1 MATDV
6 MSDRE
11 MRETQAF
18 LEDIRTGTGP
28 LNAGI
33 AVGWSPAKIKR
44 LLRDEA
50 FAEMVDVARER
61 LHESIEKTLY
71 QLADGGHIKAIQMV
85 LYNERADRW
94 KDVRHI
100 NVEQHSTLDIGVVE
114 SVKTAAREL
123 LRENGVAALQQPV
136 EAIETTAVEK

>member
-1 MATDV
+1 ME
-6 MSDRE
+6 RE
-11 MRETQAF
+11 MTEREKRDTFTF

-44 LLRDEA
+44 LMRDES

-61 LHESIEKTLY
+61 MHESIEKTLY
-71 QLADGGHIKAIQMV
+71 QLAEGGHIKAIQMV
-85 LYNERADRW
+85 LYNERADKW

-100 NVEQHSTLDIGVVE
+100 SVEQHSTLDIGVVE

-123 LRENGVAALQQPV
+123 LKENGVAALQQQS
-136 EAIETTAVEK
+136 AIETSAVET